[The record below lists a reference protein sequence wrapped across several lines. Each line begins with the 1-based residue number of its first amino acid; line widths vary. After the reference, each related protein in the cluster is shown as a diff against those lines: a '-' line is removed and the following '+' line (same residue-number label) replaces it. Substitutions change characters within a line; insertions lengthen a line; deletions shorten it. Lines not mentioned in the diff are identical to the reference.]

1 MNLPSVIFLPLELK
15 FIHNENKKDFIK
27 LIENQMVFTSVKKL
41 KDYLN
46 NNWNQ
51 IEENWNRS
59 ESQKA
64 RNLFAE
70 SYSRLPPTN
79 KIKAFSEILKN
90 LR

>member
-1 MNLPSVIFLPLELK
+1 MKI
-15 FIHNENKKDFIK
+15 KDFIK

-51 IEENWNRS
+51 IEENQQIR
-59 ESQKA
+59 KPKG

-79 KIKAFSEILKN
+79 KIKAFSEILEFKVKIY
-90 LR
+90 